1 VNADPSDAAERVVA
15 YHERTKHRPQRY
27 AASLGYLDWD
37 AQPDPFRTYEA
48 AHRVELPFAAAQLP
62 TVYADLF
69 RRAAVPPATLSLASI
84 GTFFE
89 LALGITAWK
98 RYQSAH
104 WSLRANPS
112 SGNLHPTE
120 GWALLPEFE
129 GLPSGVY
136 HYLSRDHVLE
146 RRCTLTPSDAAA
158 VARHLGDGGFLV
170 LLTSI
175 RWREAWKYG
184 ERAFRYCQHD
194 VGHALGA
201 LRFGAAALG
210 WSAALVDD
218 LGDERLARLLGLDRE
233 EDFRHLGSFDREQ
246 PETALWIAPAAT
258 TADARAV
265 AKTADELVA
274 CSRRG
279 TWAGQANA
287 LSRSHVDW
295 AEIDAVAEATRR
307 PIAGSADVGAAMP
320 DLLLPRR
327 QVHPTAPA
335 ATLILGRRS
344 AVAFDQTTSIPSDSL
359 FAMLDATLPRR
370 DAPPWDAFPTSPRI
384 HLGVFVH
391 RVRDLAAGLYLLERS
406 PTAHDGLR
414 DAVRKDALWS
424 RVSGCPDH
432 LRFFA
437 LVHGDLR
444 DTARVV
450 SCKQDIAADG
460 AFSLGM
466 LASFEPVVRAAPHE
480 YRRLFWEAGLVGQV
494 LYLEAE
500 AAGVRAT
507 GIGCYFDDL
516 FHELLGLTDLRFQ
529 SMYHFTVG
537 GPVEDPRLQTEPAYG
552 HLRDRTSKSAAARPD
567 DVPRFNESEG
577 E

>member
-1 VNADPSDAAERVVA
+1 VNATSSDEADRVLA

-37 AQPDPFRTYEA
+37 AQPDPFRTYEMA
-48 AHRVELPFAAAQLP
+48 PRVELPFAAGQLS
-62 TVYADLF
+62 TAYADLF
-69 RRAAVPPATLSLASI
+69 RPAAVPPTTLSLASI
-84 GTFFE
+84 GTLFE

-120 GWALLPEFE
+120 GWALLPELD
-129 GLPSGVY
+129 GHPSGVY
-136 HYLSRDHVLE
+136 HYLSRDHLLE
-146 RRCTLTPSDAAA
+146 RRCTFTPSDAAA
-158 VARHLGDGGFLV
+158 VARHVGDRGFLV

-194 VGHALGA
+194 VGHALGS
-201 LRFGAAALG
+201 LRLGAAALG

-233 EDFRHLGSFDREQ
+233 EDFRLVASFDREQ
-246 PETALWIAPAAT
+246 PETALWIAPDAT

-265 AKTADELVA
+265 ATTVDELVA
-274 CSRRG
+274 CARRG

-287 LSRSHVDW
+287 LGRSHVEW
-295 AEIDAVAEATRR
+295 AGIDAVAEATRR
-307 PIAGSADVGAAMP
+307 PAAGSADADAAMP
-320 DLLLPRR
+320 DLPLPPR
-327 QVHPTAPA
+327 QANSTAPA

-344 AVAFDQTTSIPSDSL
+344 AVEFDRSTSITSDTL

-370 DAPPWDAFPTSPRI
+370 DAPPWDAFPSSPRI

-391 RVRDLAAGLYLLERS
+391 RVRDLSAGLYLLERS

-424 RVSGCPDH
+424 KVSGCPDH

-437 LVHGDLR
+437 LIHGDLR

-450 SCKQDIAADG
+450 SCNQDIAADG

-500 AAGVRAT
+500 AAGIRAT

-516 FHELLGLTDLRFQ
+516 FHELLGLTDRRFQ
-529 SMYHFTVG
+529 SMYHFSVG
-537 GPVEDPRLQTEPAYG
+537 GPVEDLRLQTESAYG
-552 HLRDRTSKSAAARPD
+552 HLRSRLCSSQRRSGLPERPD
-567 DVPRFNESEG
+567 RV
-577 E
+577 

>member
-1 VNADPSDAAERVVA
+1 VNATSSDAADRVLA

-48 AHRVELPFAAAQLP
+48 APRVELPFAAAQLP
-62 TVYADLF
+62 IAYADLF
-69 RRAAVPPATLSLASI
+69 RREAVPPATLSLDSL
-84 GTFFE
+84 GTLFE

-120 GWALLPEFE
+120 SWALLPEFE

-136 HYLSRDHVLE
+136 HYLSRDHLLE
-146 RRCTLTPSDAAA
+146 RRCKFTPSDAAA
-158 VARHLGDGGFLV
+158 VARHVGDRGFLV

-201 LRFGAAALG
+201 LRMGAAALG

-218 LGDERLARLLGLDRE
+218 LGDERLAGLLGLDRE
-233 EDFRHLGSFDREQ
+233 GDFRLLASFDREH

-265 AKTADELVA
+265 TTTADELVA
-274 CSRRG
+274 CARRG
-279 TWAGQANA
+279 IWAGQANA

-295 AEIDAVAEATRR
+295 PAIDAVAEATRR
-307 PIAGSADVGAAMP
+307 PTVRSADSDAAMP
-320 DLLLPRR
+320 DRFLPPRR
-327 QVHPTAPA
+327 SKSTTPA

-344 AVAFDQTTSIPSDSL
+344 AVAFDRTTSITSDTL
-359 FAMLDATLPRR
+359 FEMLDATLPRW
-370 DAPPWDAFPTSPRI
+370 DAPPWDAFPSLPRI

-391 RVRDLAAGLYLLERS
+391 RVRDLSAGLYLLERS
-406 PTAHDGLR
+406 PTADDGLR

-437 LVHGDLR
+437 LIHGDLR

-450 SCKQDIAADG
+450 SCNQEIAADG

-516 FHELLGLTDLRFQ
+516 FHELLGLTDRRYQ

-552 HLRDRTSKSAAARPD
+552 HLLTRRSIVRA
-567 DVPRFNESEG
+567 
-577 E
+577 